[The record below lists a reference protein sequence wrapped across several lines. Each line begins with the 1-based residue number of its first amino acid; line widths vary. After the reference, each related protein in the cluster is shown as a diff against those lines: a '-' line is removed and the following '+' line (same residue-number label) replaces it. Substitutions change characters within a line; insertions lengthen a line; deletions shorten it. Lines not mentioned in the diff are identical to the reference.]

1 MTKTNAILDDST
13 NIIRNQQR
21 RVLDAQIIV
30 QKLADVSDITL
41 RNFFNVASL
50 ADSLKDENEK
60 LKAENEKLKGCVFC
74 GTDKDITS
82 FKNKIV
88 CKKCIKELK

>member
-30 QKLADVSDITL
+30 QKLAEVSDITL
-41 RNFFNVASL
+41 RNFFNVASW

-60 LKAENEKLKGCVFC
+60 LKAENEELKIKLAIF
-74 GTDKDITS
+74 
-82 FKNKIV
+82 
-88 CKKCIKELK
+88 IKEKEKR